1 MIRSSSLIAAILFAS
16 SSLVVQA
23 AEIAIGDPY
32 ARAVPPGQPNSAVFM
47 SLQNSSTAD
56 RALVNAESPAAKTVE
71 LHTNVNEG
79 GVMQMRRIEKIE
91 VPAGKTVTL
100 KPGGL
105 HVMLIGLKEALEPG
119 AMVHLTLTFD
129 DGSKSHVMAPARTID
144 TAPMAH

>member
-1 MIRSSSLIAAILFAS
+1 MIRSSSLFTAVMFAS
-16 SSLVVQA
+16 ISLGAQVADVA
-23 AEIAIGDPY
+23 VRDPY

-47 SLQNSSTAD
+47 SLENGSTAD
-56 RALVNAESPAAKTVE
+56 RALVAAESPVAKTVE

-79 GVMQMRRIEKIE
+79 GVMKMRRIDKIE
-91 VPAGKTVTL
+91 VPAGQTVAL

-129 DGSKSHVMAPARTID
+129 NGSQSHVMAPARTID
-144 TAPMAH
+144 TAATRH